1 MEVLLMFP
9 ASVVKQIDENLK
21 YIVEKIETENS
32 GLLVLAAR
40 QFGYTVTQN
49 FLELTIK
56 ESRKF
61 NVLEEFIIRA
71 GMEFNPPPTANDL
84 ASILGLDSVFVKSTI
99 ANLQSLQTLADTSQI
114 TVTAEGSLFYAQGS
128 VPKPPYSMQIYA
140 ITDNLA
146 GKITFQYESLEDVVI
161 KQPDLAEFV
170 NIEVKITPIS
180 RLQLADIQDI
190 IQSCHLPL
198 HVPTEGKFV
207 TDFKVKGSTQTIG
220 RNISLFVVFDE
231 NLNKLNIEIRN
242 GQEILE
248 AATKKI
254 EELYNDKKISLEE
267 LCQLSE
273 ETIHLKSNPDYG

>member
-1 MEVLLMFP
+1 MFP

>member
-1 MEVLLMFP
+1 MFP

-40 QFGYTVTQN
+40 KFGYTVTQN

-231 NLNKLNIEIRN
+231 NLNKLNIEIRS

>member
-1 MEVLLMFP
+1 MFP

-40 QFGYTVTQN
+40 KFGYTVTQN

-231 NLNKLNIEIRN
+231 NLNKLNIEIRS

-273 ETIHLKSNPDYG
+273 ETIHLKSNPD

>member
-1 MEVLLMFP
+1 MFP

-40 QFGYTVTQN
+40 LFGYTVTQN

-146 GKITFQYESLEDVVI
+146 GKIIFQYESLEDVVI

-231 NLNKLNIEIRN
+231 NLNKLNIEIRS

-273 ETIHLKSNPDYG
+273 ETIHLKSNPD

>member
-1 MEVLLMFP
+1 MFP

-61 NVLEEFIIRA
+61 KVLEEFIIRA

-146 GKITFQYESLEDVVI
+146 GKIIFQYESLEDVVI

>member
-40 QFGYTVTQN
+40 LFGYTVTQN

-190 IQSCHLPL
+190 IQSCNLPL

-231 NLNKLNIEIRN
+231 NLNKLNIEIRS

-273 ETIHLKSNPDYG
+273 ETIHLKSNPD

>member
-9 ASVVKQIDENLK
+9 VSVIKPIDENLK

-40 QFGYTVTQN
+40 KFGYTVTQN

-146 GKITFQYESLEDVVI
+146 GKIIFQYESLEDVVI

-231 NLNKLNIEIRN
+231 NLNKLNIEIRS

-273 ETIHLKSNPDYG
+273 ETIHLKSNPD

>member
-1 MEVLLMFP
+1 MFP

-40 QFGYTVTQN
+40 KFGYTVTQN

-146 GKITFQYESLEDVVI
+146 GKITFQYESLEDIVI

-170 NIEVKITPIS
+170 NIEAKITAIS
-180 RLQLADIQDI
+180 RLKLAEMQDI

-231 NLNKLNIEIRN
+231 NLNKLNIEIRS

-273 ETIHLKSNPDYG
+273 ETIHLKSNPD

>member
-40 QFGYTVTQN
+40 LFGYTVTQN

-231 NLNKLNIEIRN
+231 NLNKLNIEIRS

-273 ETIHLKSNPDYG
+273 ETIHLKSNPD